1 LHGNAL
7 TIHIHD
13 PGRWRPAPLIDPAVV
28 LSAEQQLRLGVAGA
42 LDAWPQIVRIGMPQ
56 IQQMIV
62 DGVGVDI
69 DKAGTGR

>member
-1 LHGNAL
+1 V
-7 TIHIHD
+7 
-13 PGRWRPAPLIDPAVV
+13 IDPAVM
-28 LSAEQQLRLGVAGA
+28 LSAEQQLRLGVVGA

-56 IQQMIV
+56 IRQMIV